1 MTAMTSTT
9 IKAVNNN
16 GTPAAA
22 SGTTTKNT
30 TTAKGRPRGIARL
43 RDLEAQA
50 LISLACDA
58 ISAAGDAGHDLH
70 TAIYRPENGGSSEA
84 DTGRVLLDA
93 LACLETADH
102 YLRMLDGILV
112 PASPDDPGPEPA

>member
-1 MTAMTSTT
+1 MTSTT
-9 IKAVNNN
+9 IRAVNNS

-22 SGTTTKNT
+22 SGATTKTNNT
-30 TTAKGRPRGIARL
+30 NGRPRGIARL

-70 TAIYRPENGGSSEA
+70 TAIYRPENGEA

-102 YLRMLDGILV
+102 YLRMLDGILI

>member
-1 MTAMTSTT
+1 MTSTT
-9 IKAVNNN
+9 IRAVSN
-16 GTPAAA
+16 
-22 SGTTTKNT
+22 GTTTKNDT
-30 TTAKGRPRGIARL
+30 TGRPRGIARL

-70 TAIYRPENGGSSEA
+70 TAIYRPENGEA

-102 YLRMLDGILV
+102 YLRMLDGILI

>member
-1 MTAMTSTT
+1 MTVMTSTT
-9 IKAVNNN
+9 IKAVNNS
-16 GTPAAA
+16 GIPAAA
-22 SGTTTKNT
+22 SGSTTKNT
-30 TTAKGRPRGIARL
+30 ATGRPRGIARL

-70 TAIYRPENGGSSEA
+70 TAIYRPEEGGEA

-102 YLRMLDGILV
+102 YLRMLDSILI
-112 PASPDDPGPEPA
+112 PAPSGQEDPGPQAA

>member
-1 MTAMTSTT
+1 MTSTT
-9 IKAVNNN
+9 IRAVSN
-16 GTPAAA
+16 GTTPAAG

-30 TTAKGRPRGIARL
+30 TNATGRPRGIARL

-70 TAIYRPENGGSSEA
+70 TAIYRPENSEA
-84 DTGRVLLDA
+84 TDTGRVLLDA

-102 YLRMLDGILV
+102 YLRMLDGILI

>member
-1 MTAMTSTT
+1 MTSTT

-30 TTAKGRPRGIARL
+30 ANGRPRGIARL

-70 TAIYRPENGGSSEA
+70 TAIYRPEEGGEA

-102 YLRMLDGILV
+102 YLRMLDGILI

>member
-1 MTAMTSTT
+1 MTVMTSTT
-9 IKAVNNN
+9 IRAVSN

-30 TTAKGRPRGIARL
+30 ANGRPRGIARL

-70 TAIYRPENGGSSEA
+70 TAIYRPENGEA

-102 YLRMLDGILV
+102 YLRMLDGILI

>member
-1 MTAMTSTT
+1 MTSTT
-9 IKAVNNN
+9 IRAVTS

-22 SGTTTKNT
+22 SGTTTTKNT
-30 TTAKGRPRGIARL
+30 ANGRPRGIARL

-70 TAIYRPENGGSSEA
+70 TAIYRPENGTS

-102 YLRMLDGILV
+102 YLRMLDSILI
-112 PASPDDPGPEPA
+112 PAPSGQEDPGPQAA

>member
-1 MTAMTSTT
+1 MTVMTSTT
-9 IKAVNNN
+9 IRAVSN

-22 SGTTTKNT
+22 SGTTTKNDT
-30 TTAKGRPRGIARL
+30 NGRPRGIARL

-70 TAIYRPENGGSSEA
+70 TAIYRPENGEA

-102 YLRMLDGILV
+102 YLRMLDGILI